1 MSYDGNNQASDSRRA
16 TRSQSD
22 SNPNLLA
29 PPLTS
34 FRRRRSPTRDER
46 LLSPNHCEEICE
58 EGIFQFPAPTAA
70 MGTPDPTVAALTEA
84 LQGVRV
90 SSRKPELPAFD
101 SKNIDIWLKRVDNAY
116 RRSGV
121 TDPKDKFAFIE
132 PKFACDTDP
141 RINELLFGDCTAED
155 WTALE
160 TYLRGRYGRTKA
172 QQASVILDGVQR
184 DGKLPSEMFAFVK
197 ERVGTITVD
206 DIIKEMV
213 LRELPTDIRRT
224 IHDKVKDLGGAE
236 TVKIA
241 DEYFDRNGKP
251 LHKPA
256 PSNVN
261 AVNEVPGLIDTEDEA
276 DEVNAVGGRRFQ
288 RKGRP
293 NRFPARNLN
302 RRLNWPDKTVRKTP
316 LSPLPLPKS
325 EPTRENLPSNPSISA
340 GGTSNS
346 AKKPTPASQ
355 AAMSSRNST
364 REKPRP
370 AGRRECRDRP
380 KRFVTSRNRSK

>member
-293 NRFPARNLN
+293 NRFPA
-302 RRLNWPDKTVRKTP
+302 
-316 LSPLPLPKS
+316 PK
-325 EPTRENLPSNPSISA
+325 PQQTA
-340 GGTSNS
+340 
-346 AKKPTPASQ
+346 KPTGQNRPQSSSFTPAF
-355 AAMSSRNST
+355 A
-364 REKPRP
+364 EKRTHSGKPTVKP
-370 AGRRECRDRP
+370 INLCKWHQQFGKKAYTCESGCDEFAKFNAGKAKAGRQ
-380 KRFVTSRNRSK
+380 T